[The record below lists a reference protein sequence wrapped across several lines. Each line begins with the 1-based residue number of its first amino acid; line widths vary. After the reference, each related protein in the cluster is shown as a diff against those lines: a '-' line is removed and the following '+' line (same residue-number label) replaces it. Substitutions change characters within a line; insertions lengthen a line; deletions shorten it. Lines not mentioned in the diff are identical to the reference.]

1 LWDLA
6 RDKGEEQFG
15 IVEDMMGKEPIDE
28 GPKTRKEEGQNLE
41 KEGWRGE
48 KSKEKATDENICML
62 IPEQRS

>member
-1 LWDLA
+1 MAKGLWDLA

-48 KSKEKATDENICML
+48 KS
-62 IPEQRS
+62 R